1 MSKIFLRLKR
11 WLIEAKALFGPSK
24 VVEGIAIHGHQEFIS
39 LTTQALLLLKE
50 KAPEA
55 HQFIRQYIGRILL
68 GTRSRVL
75 VRMLPS
81 FPAWCIV
88 GQGSLPSP
96 LIEYAAGLA
105 HEAHHC
111 HLYAN
116 YKKAHPKSKVPLE
129 TCGGEKGEQLCLD
142 YECQVLHQLGAD
154 EATIQRARDSIKSRW
169 WEIPADQ
176 QNW

>member
-1 MSKIFLRLKR
+1 MRIFLRFKKA
-11 WLIEAKALFGPSK
+11 LIESKALFGPSK
-24 VVEGIAIHGHQEFIS
+24 TIEGIAIHGSQEFIH
-39 LTTQALLLLKE
+39 LTSQALLLLKE

-55 HQFIRQYIGRILL
+55 YQLIQQHIGRILS

-88 GQGSLPSP
+88 GQGSASSP

-105 HEAHHC
+105 HEAYHG
-111 HLYAN
+111 HLYAT
-116 YKKAHPKSKVPLE
+116 YKKSNPKSRVPYE
-129 TCGGEKGEQLCLD
+129 ACGGEKGEQLCLD
-142 YECQVLHQLGAD
+142 YECRVLRQLGAD
-154 EATIQRARDSIKSRW
+154 EATVQQARDSMRSRW
-169 WEIPADQ
+169 WEIPADE